1 MDRISAY
8 RVIYLSFEY
17 GMSERRNLQSAAA
30 AASARIHISVDSTQR
45 IVNYSMAINKT

>member
-17 GMSERRNLQSAAA
+17 GMSERRNLQLAAA
-30 AASARIHISVDSTQR
+30 AAARIHISVDSTQR